1 LDRQIV
7 FRRFPS
13 PLSLLTPR
21 RSEAGSALLD
31 AVHNRSFLFTEI
43 TTLLGGAFPPV
54 LSTFLTKGVYVM
66 NKLGWADLGRGEKGA
81 LIQDIV
87 KNGKSYVVAWQN
99 LEMHEDATR
108 TKDKNGNVL
117 YNQVDIAAVVEKT
130 VTAYEA

>member
-1 LDRQIV
+1 
-7 FRRFPS
+7 
-13 PLSLLTPR
+13 
-21 RSEAGSALLD
+21 
-31 AVHNRSFLFTEI
+31 LFTEI

-66 NKLGWADLGRGEKGA
+66 NKLGWADLGRGEKGAHFVTSEVA